1 MGGNGTTNIGPK
13 MMCPALQMFG
23 SPSRSQT
30 ATLGAGIFFT
40 APAVETKGLVNTL
53 CPTMEP
59 YGKING
65 PPRAKPP
72 ASRPPGPPFLEA
84 RLITNERYNMKLKT
98 YLCAGAAFCS
108 FSLAGSIAA
117 AVDFAFCKGGFE
129 ATDLNCFQQS

>member
-40 APAVETKGLVNTL
+40 APAIETKGLVNTL
-53 CPTMEP
+53 CPTMGQ

-65 PPRAKPP
+65 TPKAKRPASQRSGPP
-72 ASRPPGPPFLEA
+72 ALKGPH
-84 RLITNERYNMKLKT
+84 ITNER
-98 YLCAGAAFCS
+98 
-108 FSLAGSIAA
+108 
-117 AVDFAFCKGGFE
+117 
-129 ATDLNCFQQS
+129 